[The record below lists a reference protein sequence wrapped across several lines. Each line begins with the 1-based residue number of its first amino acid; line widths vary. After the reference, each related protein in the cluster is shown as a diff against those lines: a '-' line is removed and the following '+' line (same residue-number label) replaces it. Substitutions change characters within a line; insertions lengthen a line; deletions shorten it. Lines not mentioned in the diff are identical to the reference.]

1 MADPRDHHQTIQ
13 ELRTTLRGVLGA
25 LRDHKNPTAEI
36 HEVAAELSQIEQQVA
51 AGLLPL
57 ASLRAALS
65 IVAQFEYTPWRVPT
79 MVEDVHKIW
88 MLVGML

>member
-1 MADPRDHHQTIQ
+1 MAEQQERHVTIH
-13 ELRTTLRGVLGA
+13 ELGMTLRGVLGA
-25 LRDHKNPTAEI
+25 LRDHKNPTPEI
-36 HEVAAELSQIEQQVA
+36 HEVAAELSQIEQQIA

-65 IVAQFEYTPWRVPT
+65 VVAQFEYTPWRVPT

-88 MLVGML
+88 ALIAML